1 MPKTLRPLSL
11 LAALAAVI
19 LVIAGC
25 GGGDVPSD
33 SVATVGDAKIT
44 KEQYNHWLAATIKQ
58 QAQSTGQ
65 KPTAVVIPDPP
76 DFTKC
81 VAAKAK
87 QPVPKGVP
95 KPDPKTLKAQCK
107 QDYDSAN
114 QTTMQFLISSQW
126 LLQETAKRKIVASDK
141 EVRTTFEQQKK
152 QSFPKDADY
161 QKFLTS
167 SGQTEADLLFRIKQT
182 VLINKLQQSIIKGQ
196 GDVTDKQIQD
206 YYNKNKQRFAQP
218 ETRDL
223 QVVLAKTQAKANAA
237 KKAIQSGTPWAKV
250 AKQFSQDDA
259 SKAQGGKLP
268 GVTKGQQEKNFDAA
282 IFSAS
287 TGKLLGPI
295 KTQFGYYVFRVN
307 KINPA
312 KQQPLEQVKTTIKS
326 LLQSQ
331 GQQKALNDFV
341 KGYQKRY
348 TDMTNCAKGF
358 VVSQCKNAP
367 KAKTDTQPVSG
378 GNPQTGT
385 PPTGA
390 APQTGVPQQVPQQG
404 APPQGAPPQGAAPP
418 QQAPPPPAPSGP

>member
-1 MPKTLRPLSL
+1 MPKLLRPLSL
-11 LAALAAVI
+11 LAALAVVI

-25 GGGDVPSD
+25 GGSDVPSD

-44 KEQYNHWLAATIKQ
+44 KAQYNHWLAATVKQ

-65 KPTAVVIPDPP
+65 QPSAVVIPDAPN
-76 DFTKC
+76 FTKC
-81 VAAKAK
+81 VAAKLK

-95 KPDPKTLKAQCK
+95 KPDSKTLKAQCK
-107 QDYDSAN
+107 QEYDSAN

-141 EVRTTFEQQKK
+141 EVRTTFDQQKN
-152 QSFPKDADY
+152 QSFPKQADY

-182 VLINKLQQSIIKGQ
+182 VLINKLQQAIIKTQ
-196 GDVTDKQIQD
+196 GTVTDKQIQD
-206 YYNKNKQRFAQP
+206 YYAKNKQRFAQP

-223 QVVLAKTQAKANAA
+223 QVVLAKTQAKAAAA
-237 KKAIQSGTPWAKV
+237 KKAIQSGTPWPKV
-250 AKQFSQDDA
+250 AKKFSQDDA

-282 IFSAS
+282 IFSA
-287 TGKLLGPI
+287 TAGKLLGPI
-295 KTQFGYYVFRVN
+295 KTQFGFYVFRVN

-312 KQQPLEQVKTTIKS
+312 KQQGLAQVKATIKS

-341 KGYQKRY
+341 KDYQKRY
-348 TDMTNCAKGF
+348 TAMTNCAKGY
-358 VVSQCKNAP
+358 VVQQCKNAP
-367 KAKTDTQPVSG
+367 KPKTNTSAVSG
-378 GNPQTGT
+378 GAPQTGGTPQTGT
-385 PPTGA
+385 P
-390 APQTGVPQQVPQQG
+390 QTGTPQQVPQQG
-404 APPQGAPPQGAAPP
+404 APPQGGAP
-418 QQAPPPPAPSGP
+418 QQPAPTGP

>member
-1 MPKTLRPLSL
+1 MPKLFRPLSL

-25 GGGDVPSD
+25 GGDVPSD

-44 KEQYNHWLAATIKQ
+44 KEQYAHWLAATIKQ

-65 KPTAVVIPDPP
+65 RPADVVIPDPP

-81 VAAKAK
+81 VAAKSK
-87 QPVPKGVP
+87 QPAQKGAP
-95 KPDPKTLKAQCK
+95 KPDTKTLKTQCK

-152 QSFPKDADY
+152 QSFPKEADY
-161 QKFLTS
+161 QKFLQS

-182 VLINKLQQSIIKGQ
+182 VLINKLQQAIIKDQ
-196 GDVTDKQIQD
+196 GDVTDQQIQD

-223 QVVLAKTQAKANAA
+223 EVVLAKTQAKANAA
-237 KKAIQSGTPWAKV
+237 KKAIQSGTPWPKV
-250 AKQFSQDDA
+250 AKKFSQDDA
-259 SKAQGGKLP
+259 SKSQGGKLP
-268 GVTKGQQEKNFDAA
+268 GVTKGQQEKTFDAA

-287 TGKLLGPI
+287 KGKLLGPI
-295 KTQFGYYVFRVN
+295 KTQFGYYVFRVT

-312 KQQPLEQVKTTIKS
+312 KQQSLEQVKSTIKS

-341 KGYQKRY
+341 KDYQDRY
-348 TDMTNCAKGF
+348 KKMTDCAKGY
-358 VVSQCKNAP
+358 VVSQCNNAP
-367 KAKTDTQPVSG
+367 KPKTDTQPVSG
-378 GNPQTGT
+378 GSPQTGGA
-385 PPTGA
+385 PQPA
-390 APQTGVPQQVPQQG
+390 APPQGVPQGVPQ
-404 APPQGAPPQGAAPP
+404 QGAPPQGAAPP
-418 QQAPPPPAPSGP
+418 QQVPAQPPPGG